1 MFPNTDNGS
10 KNTQQASWEQRLLKN
25 AGRQKAALKPEYQE
39 LKFTLHRKLL
49 DKINLEALAAIDNQR
64 VRAEVR
70 QAVISL
76 IDGEPTLLSSLEK
89 QQISEEVLD
98 EVFGLGP
105 LEPLLQ
111 DPTISDILVNTHR
124 QVYVE
129 RKGLL
134 ELTSVSFRDGQHL

>member
-1 MFPNTDNGS
+1 
-10 KNTQQASWEQRLLKN
+10 
-25 AGRQKAALKPEYQE
+25 
-39 LKFTLHRKLL
+39 
-49 DKINLEALAAIDNQR
+49 
-64 VRAEVR
+64 VR

-111 DPTISDILVNTHR
+111 DPAISDILVNTYK
-124 QVYVE
+124 QVYIE
-129 RKGLL
+129 KKGLL
-134 ELTSVSFRDGQHL
+134 ELTTVRSATISTCCASSTRSSRR